1 MKKICIFLL
10 MMSLFSCFV
19 SACAPKKPKA
29 NMIQSQRR
37 FAKYVEPQTRGTSP
51 ASIDLSEGPKLR
63 YDATFGPNNINFDIK
78 IVDPY

>member
-1 MKKICIFLL
+1 ML
-10 MMSLFSCFV
+10 SCLV

-37 FAKYVEPQTRGTSP
+37 FAKYVEPQTSKTSTT
-51 ASIDLSEGPKLR
+51 AIDLSEGPKLR
-63 YDATFGPNNINFDIK
+63 YDATFGPGSINFDIK